1 MTVTATTN
9 RVSFAGNGV
18 TTAFAFT
25 FPITAKA
32 DLLVMTQSSGGTEAT
47 LALNTDYTVSA
58 APWTSGGT
66 VTATTA
72 PASGVTLH
80 IIGNTPN
87 TQGVTLQDGGP
98 LPAATLN
105 GALDRLT
112 MIVRRAFDKLSRVP
126 ILRDTD
132 SWGTGQIDLGGN
144 RFTNSANGV
153 AATDLATVAQLA
165 TAGATGPAAW
175 LPPVAWVAGLACV
188 VGPPATTVVYQ
199 GETYVCTTA
208 HTAGG
213 AFDASKWIKV
223 AQKGAAGA
231 GTGDMLAAN
240 NLSEVNPATARTN
253 LGLAIGTNVQ
263 AFDTGLAE
271 LAAITAATGDI
282 IVGDGADSWA
292 KVAVGTNGQVLTSNG
307 TTAVWATPAS
317 STGAVGPSGFRL
329 SLLTGTSVI
338 TTTTT
343 GIGTVFLT
351 QHVGQYC
358 PLYDGSIMAMV
369 DLGGQLSNVLANSA
383 TNKAGPAAAA
393 NNSNYDFF
401 VWNDSGTY
409 RLTRGPLWT
418 SDTGRGTGAGTTEL
432 IKVQGVLLNANSIT
446 NGPAAQRGT
455 YVGTMRT
462 NGSATVDYQFG
473 ALATG
478 GTAGIVGVWNMFNRV
493 NVSMFVQDDTNS
505 WNYTIAT
512 IRAANASNTM
522 RVSFISGL
530 AEDGISARY
539 KVAASNNPASTMT
552 AGIGY
557 DSTSAFAAGSSP
569 DRLSTNTTIL
579 HMNSFLEKSSDLGF
593 HYVQACE
600 HSVASG
606 TTTWYGDN
614 AAPTLLQSGLYF
626 NFRA

>member
-132 SWGTGQIDLGGN
+132 SWGTGQIDGGGN
-144 RFTNSANGV
+144 RYTN
-153 AATDLATVAQLA
+153 AADGIDDTDLATIAQLA
-165 TAGATGPAAW
+165 SAVAGPAGPPGPTGP
-175 LPPVAWVAGLACV
+175 PGPAGS
-188 VGPPATTVVYQ
+188 
-199 GETYVCTTA
+199 
-208 HTAGG
+208 G
-213 AFDASKWIKV
+213 A
-223 AQKGAAGA
+223 
-231 GTGDMLAAN
+231 GDMLRAE
-240 NLSEVNPATARTN
+240 NLADLINAGTARTN
-253 LGLAIGTNVQ
+253 LGVAIGTNVQ
-263 AFDTGLAE
+263 AYDNTLTE
-271 LAAITAATGDI
+271 LAALVAATGSLAI
-282 IVGDGADSWA
+282 GDGADSWA
-292 KVAVGTNGQVLTSNG
+292 VLPIGTNNQVLTSNG
-307 TTAVWATPAS
+307 TTAAWATPAS

-329 SLLTGTSVI
+329 SLLTGTSII

-358 PLYDGSIMAMV
+358 PLYDGSLMQMV

-401 VWNDSGTY
+401 AWDDAGTK
-409 RLTRGPLWT
+409 RLTRGPAWT

-432 IKVQGVLLNANSIT
+432 IKVQGVTLNANNIT
-446 NGPAAQRGT
+446 NGPNAQRGT

-473 ALATG
+473 ALAAS

-493 NVSMFVQDDTNS
+493 DVRMFVQDSTNS
-505 WNYTIAT
+505 WAVTSATIA
-512 IRAANASNTM
+512 AANGSSTM
-522 RVSFISGL
+522 RVSFVAGL
-530 AEDGISARY
+530 VEDGLSATY
-539 KVAASNNPASTMT
+539 KAIYDAATLGRT
-552 AGIGY
+552 AMIGIGY
-557 DSTSAFAAGSSP
+557 NATNAIASGSTSDISTAAVA
-569 DRLSTNTTIL
+569 NTKAG
-579 HMNSFLEKSSDLGF
+579 MVANYQNGVPFGF
-593 HYVQACE
+593 NYVQAVESCPGAT
-600 HSVASG
+600 SV
-606 TTTWYGDN
+606 TFYGDN
-614 AAPTLLQSGLYF
+614 NAPTTTQSGLSF